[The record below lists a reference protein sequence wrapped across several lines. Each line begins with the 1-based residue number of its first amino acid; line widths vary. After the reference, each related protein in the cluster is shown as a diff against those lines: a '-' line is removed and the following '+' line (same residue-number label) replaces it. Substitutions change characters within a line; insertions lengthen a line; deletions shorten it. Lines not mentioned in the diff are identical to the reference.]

1 MFKINHI
8 EEDITFIECGTT
20 LFSKVL
26 LPASFNV
33 VDNVFI
39 DTGNSNTDS
48 KVMKQFIDS
57 CKGKKDWMILNTHLH
72 EDHCGYNYYI
82 HNELNAEIVTPEPEG
97 KNHFNEVNLIYK
109 IYWGK
114 PKVFPYTQLKED
126 SLVTERGWKIHRIST
141 PGHSPHHCSYF
152 LENRSFLYTGD
163 AIPLAREKAYSINDE
178 NFWQAYDSLK
188 ILKKFIEPDMKVI
201 SGHMKI
207 LKNPIKIIDERLLFM
222 DDLAE
227 RVQKQWIS
235 GERNIDVI
243 TFSCFKRRPFY
254 DFIVKPRMCMQY
266 TIKSLIDGLN
276 E

>member
-82 HNELNAEIVTPEPEG
+82 HNELNAEIVTPE
-97 KNHFNEVNLIYK
+97 
-109 IYWGK
+109 
-114 PKVFPYTQLKED
+114 
-126 SLVTERGWKIHRIST
+126 HRIST